1 MCCRRGTKE
10 SVTGATNPPP
20 VLYEN
25 IDPLSQSSVQTAPSY
40 GNIPAVAFSPQSG
53 NIEIEECPAY
63 GVVM

>member
-1 MCCRRGTKE
+1 MCCGGVTKE

-40 GNIPAVAFSPQSG
+40 ENGLCTV
-53 NIEIEECPAY
+53 CPLN
-63 GVVM
+63 VCFKTDSSKIKC